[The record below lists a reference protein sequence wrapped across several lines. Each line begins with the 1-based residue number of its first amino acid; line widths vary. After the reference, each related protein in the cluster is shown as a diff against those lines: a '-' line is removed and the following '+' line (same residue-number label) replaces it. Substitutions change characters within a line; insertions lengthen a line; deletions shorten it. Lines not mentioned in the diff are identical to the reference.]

1 MNGGV
6 VLASQKISCMVEM
19 CKHNGN
25 DNCCDLKSIKISEIN
40 DRGRVDHETLC
51 SNFES

>member
-1 MNGGV
+1 
-6 VLASQKISCMVEM
+6 LASQKISCMVEM

-51 SNFES
+51 SDFES